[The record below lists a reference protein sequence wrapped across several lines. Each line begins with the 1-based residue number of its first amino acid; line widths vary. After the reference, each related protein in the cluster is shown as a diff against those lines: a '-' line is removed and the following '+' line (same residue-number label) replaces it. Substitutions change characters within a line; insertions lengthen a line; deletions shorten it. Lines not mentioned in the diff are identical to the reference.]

1 MRGAA
6 PVDEDQRT
14 RRASVMSLVRDLVAA
29 LGANDDPL
37 LGLFGAFAYD
47 LVFQIEDLVQ
57 KRARESDQRDI
68 VLYVPDRLLA
78 YDRATGRGVV
88 LSYDFAW
95 KGKSTEGLPRE
106 TAESVYA
113 KTPRQGFADHA
124 PGEYQ
129 ATVETARAA
138 FARGDLFEAVP
149 GQLFAEPCE
158 RSPAEVF
165 QRLCRINPS
174 PYGALMNLGDGEF
187 LVSAS
192 PEMFVRSDGRRV
204 ETCPISGTIA
214 RGVDAIGDAE
224 QIRQLLNSEKDEFEL
239 NMCTDVDRNDKAR
252 VCVPG
257 TIKVLARRQIETYSK
272 LFHTVD
278 HVEGM
283 LRPGFDSLDAFLTHA
298 WAVTVTGAPKL
309 WAMQFVEDHERSSRR
324 WYAGA
329 IGAVNFDGSINTGL
343 TIRTIRMKD
352 GLAEV
357 RVGATCLF
365 DSDPAAEDREC
376 QVKAAA
382 LFQAL
387 RGDPPKPL
395 SAFAPDATGSGKRV
409 LLIDHDDS
417 FVHMLAD
424 YFRQVGA
431 TVTVVRHVHALA
443 DAEAA
448 RATICWC
455 CRRGRAGRRISA
467 IAKTI
472 DAALDKKLP
481 IFGVCLGVQAIGE
494 YFGGQ
499 LGQLGQPAHGR
510 PSRVQVRGGRL
521 MQNLPNEIVIGRY
534 HSLYVERDSMPE
546 VLTVTASTEDGVAMA
561 IEHKTLAG
569 RRRAVSPGIA
579 DVARRRSRPAHR
591 GERVPAWR
599 TDQLMI
605 ANRDPKEIPMTFEH
619 DLKAAVRTIPDYPK
633 PGILFRDITTLLGDA
648 RAFRRAVD
656 ELVQPWAGNKIDKV
670 AGIEARGFILGG
682 AVAHQV
688 SAGFVPIRKK
698 GKLPH
703 TTVRIAYSLEYGLDE
718 MEMHADAIHPGER
731 VILVD
736 DLIATGGTAEG
747 AVKLMRQIG
756 ANVVAA
762 CFIIDLPDLGG
773 AAKLR
778 AMDVPVRTLM
788 AFDGH

>member
-1 MRGAA
+1 MNRTVFSLPEQSEYRTRGGLGVSRAVEHFSGHADRLDYLIDLLDRRPGVVLSSGTTVPGRYESFDLGFSDPPLKLETTSVNFKLEALNARGEVLIAFLADVLREPCVVISETTPTRLAGHIIRGEA
-6 PVDEDQRT
+6 PIDEDQRT

-29 LGANDDPL
+29 FSANDDGV

-57 KRARESDQRDI
+57 KRAREADQRDI

-95 KGKSTEGLPRE
+95 KGKTTTGLPRD
-106 TAESVYA
+106 TGESVYA

-174 PYGALMNLGDGEF
+174 PYGALMNLGEGEF

-278 HVEGM
+278 HVEGI

-309 WAMQFVEDHERSSRR
+309 WAMQFVEDNERSSRR

-329 IGAVNFDGSINTGL
+329 IGVVTFDGGINTGL

-431 TVTVVRHVHALA
+431 DVTVVRHVHAL
-443 DAEAA
+443 DMLK
-448 RATICWC
+448 RKRWDLLVLSPGP
-455 CRRGRAGRRISA
+455 GRPEDFGIK
-467 IAKTI
+467 KTI
-472 DAALDKKLP
+472 DAALENKLP
-481 IFGVCLGVQAIGE
+481 VFGVCLGVQAIGE
-494 YFGGQ
+494 YFGGE
-499 LGQLGQPAHGR
+499 LGQLSHPAHGR
-510 PSRVQVRGGRL
+510 PSRVLVRGRRL
-521 MQNLPNEIVIGRY
+521 MRNLPNEIVIGRY

-546 VLTVTASTEDGVAMA
+546 VLDVTASTEDGVAMA
-561 IEHKTLAG
+561 LEHKTLPVG
-569 RRRAVSPGIA
+569 GVQFHPESLM
-579 DVARRRSRPAHR
+579 SLS
-591 GERVPAWR
+591 GEVGLRIVENA
-599 TDQLMI
+599 
-605 ANRDPKEIPMTFEH
+605 
-619 DLKAAVRTIPDYPK
+619 
-633 PGILFRDITTLLGDA
+633 FRLDA
-648 RAFRRAVD
+648 RAD
-656 ELVQPWAGNKIDKV
+656 
-670 AGIEARGFILGG
+670 
-682 AVAHQV
+682 
-688 SAGFVPIRKK
+688 
-698 GKLPH
+698 
-703 TTVRIAYSLEYGLDE
+703 
-718 MEMHADAIHPGER
+718 
-731 VILVD
+731 
-736 DLIATGGTAEG
+736 
-747 AVKLMRQIG
+747 
-756 ANVVAA
+756 
-762 CFIIDLPDLGG
+762 
-773 AAKLR
+773 
-778 AMDVPVRTLM
+778 
-788 AFDGH
+788 

>member
-1 MRGAA
+1 MPG
-6 PVDEDQRT
+6 T
-14 RRASVMSLVRDLVAA
+14 ASRPA
-29 LGANDDPL
+29 
-37 LGLFGAFAYD
+37 
-47 LVFQIEDLVQ
+47 
-57 KRARESDQRDI
+57 
-68 VLYVPDRLLA
+68 
-78 YDRATGRGVV
+78 
-88 LSYDFAW
+88 
-95 KGKSTEGLPRE
+95 GLPRE

-113 KTPRQGFADHA
+113 KTPRQGFSDHA

-187 LVSAS
+187 LVAAS
-192 PEMFVRSDGRRV
+192 PEMFVRCDGRRV

-278 HVEGM
+278 HVEGI

-309 WAMQFVEDHERSSRR
+309 WAMQFVEDNERSSRR

-431 TVTVVRHVHALA
+431 TVTVVRHVHAQA
-443 DAEAA
+443 NAEHA
-448 RATICWC
+448 RTTICWC
-455 CRRGRAGRRISA
+455 CRRGRAGRRILRSP
-467 IAKTI
+467 KPSS
-472 DAALDKKLP
+472 AALDKKLP

-546 VLTVTASTEDGVAMA
+546 VLAVTASTEDGVAMA
-561 IEHKTLAG
+561 IEHKTLPVG
-569 RRRAVSPGIA
+569 GVQFHPESLMSLG
-579 DVARRRSRPAHR
+579 
-591 GERVPAWR
+591 GEVGLRIVE
-599 TDQLMI
+599 
-605 ANRDPKEIPMTFEH
+605 N
-619 DLKAAVRTIPDYPK
+619 
-633 PGILFRDITTLLGDA
+633 
-648 RAFRRAVD
+648 AFR
-656 ELVQPWAGNKIDKV
+656 
-670 AGIEARGFILGG
+670 LG
-682 AVAHQV
+682 
-688 SAGFVPIRKK
+688 
-698 GKLPH
+698 
-703 TTVRIAYSLEYGLDE
+703 
-718 MEMHADAIHPGER
+718 
-731 VILVD
+731 
-736 DLIATGGTAEG
+736 
-747 AVKLMRQIG
+747 
-756 ANVVAA
+756 
-762 CFIIDLPDLGG
+762 
-773 AAKLR
+773 
-778 AMDVPVRTLM
+778 VPVN
-788 AFDGH
+788 

>member
-1 MRGAA
+1 MNRTVFALPARSDYVTRSGLAITRAAEQFTGGANRLDDLISLLDRRHCVVISEKTQSHLAGHIIRGDA
-6 PVDEDQRT
+6 PIEEDQRT

-29 LGANDDPL
+29 FSANDDGL

-47 LVFQIEDLVQ
+47 LVFQIEDIVQ
-57 KRARESDQRDI
+57 KRPREKDQRDI

-78 YDRATGRGVV
+78 YDRATGRGVM
-88 LSYDFAW
+88 LTYDFAW

-106 TAESVYA
+106 TADSPYQ

-174 PYGALMNLGDGEF
+174 PYGALMNLGEGEF
-187 LVSAS
+187 LVAAS

-204 ETCPISGTIA
+204 ET
-214 RGVDAIGDAE
+214 
-224 QIRQLLNSEKDEFEL
+224 
-239 NMCTDVDRNDKAR
+239 
-252 VCVPG
+252 
-257 TIKVLARRQIETYSK
+257 YSK

-278 HVEGM
+278 HVEGI

-309 WAMQFVEDHERSSRR
+309 WAMQFVEDNERSSRR

-431 TVTVVRHVHALA
+431 SVTVVRYVHALNMLEQKRW
-443 DAEAA
+443 DLLVLSPGP
-448 RATICWC
+448 
-455 CRRGRAGRRISA
+455 GRPEDFGIK
-467 IAKTI
+467 KTI
-472 DAALDKKLP
+472 DAALENKLP
-481 IFGVCLGVQAIGE
+481 VFGVCLGVQAIGE
-494 YFGGQ
+494 YFGGE
-499 LGQLGQPAHGR
+499 LGQLTHPAHGR
-510 PSRVQVRGGRL
+510 PSRIQVRGGRL
-521 MQNLPNEIVIGRY
+521 MQNLLNEIVIGRY
-534 HSLYVERDSMPE
+534 HSLYVECDSMPD
-546 VLTVTASTEDGVAMA
+546 VLNVTARTEDGVALA
-561 IEHKTLAG
+561 IEHKTLPVG
-569 RRRAVSPGIA
+569 GVQFHPESLMSLG
-579 DVARRRSRPAHR
+579 
-591 GERVPAWR
+591 GEVGLRIVE
-599 TDQLMI
+599 
-605 ANRDPKEIPMTFEH
+605 N
-619 DLKAAVRTIPDYPK
+619 
-633 PGILFRDITTLLGDA
+633 
-648 RAFRRAVD
+648 AFR
-656 ELVQPWAGNKIDKV
+656 
-670 AGIEARGFILGG
+670 LGVG
-682 AVAHQV
+682 V
-688 SAGFVPIRKK
+688 
-698 GKLPH
+698 
-703 TTVRIAYSLEYGLDE
+703 
-718 MEMHADAIHPGER
+718 
-731 VILVD
+731 
-736 DLIATGGTAEG
+736 
-747 AVKLMRQIG
+747 
-756 ANVVAA
+756 N
-762 CFIIDLPDLGG
+762 
-773 AAKLR
+773 
-778 AMDVPVRTLM
+778 
-788 AFDGH
+788 

>member
-1 MRGAA
+1 MNRTVFALPAKSDYVTRAGLAITRVAEQFTGGANRLDDLINLLDRRRGVVLSSGTTVPGRYESFDLGFSDPPLKLETTGVDFRLEALNERGQVLIAFLGDVLREPCVVISEKTASRLAGHIIRGDA
-6 PVDEDQRT
+6 PVEEDQRT
-14 RRASVMSLVRDLVAA
+14 RRASVMSLVRDIVAA
-29 LGANDDPL
+29 FSANDDGL

-57 KRARESDQRDI
+57 KRPRENDQRDI

-88 LSYDFAW
+88 LTYDFAW
-95 KGKSTEGLPRE
+95 KGQSTAGLPHE
-106 TAESVYA
+106 TAESPYL

-149 GQLFAEPCE
+149 GQLFAEPCD

-165 QRLCRINPS
+165 QRLCIINPS
-174 PYGALMNLGDGEF
+174 PYGALMNLGEGEF

-214 RGVDAIGDAE
+214 RGSDAIGDAE

-283 LRPGFDSLDAFLTHA
+283 LRPGFDALDAFLTHA

-309 WAMQFVEDHERSSRR
+309 WAMQFVEDHERSPRR

-395 SAFAPDATGSGKRV
+395 STFAPDATGSGKNV

-431 TVTVVRHVHALA
+431 NVTVVRYVHAL
-443 DAEAA
+443 DMLKKKP
-448 RATICWC
+448 WDLLVLSPGP
-455 CRRGRAGRRISA
+455 GRPEDFGIK
-467 IAKTI
+467 KTI
-472 DAALDKKLP
+472 DAALEKKLP
-481 IFGVCLGVQAIGE
+481 VFGVCLGVQAIGE
-494 YFGGQ
+494 YFGGE
-499 LGQLGQPAHGR
+499 LGQLTHPAHGR

-521 MQNLPNEIVIGRY
+521 MRNLPNEIVIGRY
-534 HSLYVERDSMPE
+534 HSLFVERDSMPD
-546 VLTVTASTEDGVAMA
+546 VLDVTASTEDGVAMA
-561 IEHKTLAG
+561 LEHRTLPVG
-569 RRRAVSPGIA
+569 GVQFHPES
-579 DVARRRSRPAHR
+579 
-591 GERVPAWR
+591 
-599 TDQLMI
+599 LMSLG
-605 ANRDPKEIPMTFEH
+605 NEVG
-619 DLKAAVRTIPDYPK
+619 LKIVEN
-633 PGILFRDITTLLGDA
+633 
-648 RAFRRAVD
+648 AFRLDA
-656 ELVQPWAGNKIDKV
+656 PGN
-670 AGIEARGFILGG
+670 
-682 AVAHQV
+682 
-688 SAGFVPIRKK
+688 
-698 GKLPH
+698 
-703 TTVRIAYSLEYGLDE
+703 
-718 MEMHADAIHPGER
+718 
-731 VILVD
+731 
-736 DLIATGGTAEG
+736 
-747 AVKLMRQIG
+747 
-756 ANVVAA
+756 
-762 CFIIDLPDLGG
+762 
-773 AAKLR
+773 
-778 AMDVPVRTLM
+778 
-788 AFDGH
+788 

>member
-1 MRGAA
+1 MNRTVFSLPEHSEYRTSGGLAISRVVEQFTGNAKRLDDLIDLLDRRRGVVLSSGTTVPGRYESFDLGFSDPPLVLETTGTDFSLQSLNARGEVLIAFLGDVLREPCVVITEKKATRLAGHIIRGAA
-6 PVDEDQRT
+6 PVEEDQRT

-29 LGANDDPL
+29 LSANDDPL

-57 KRARESDQRDI
+57 KRPRESDQRDI
-68 VLYVPDRLLA
+68 VLYVPDRLLV

-88 LSYDFAW
+88 LSYDFTW
-95 KGKSTEGLPRE
+95 KGKSTQGLPRN

-174 PYGALMNLGDGEF
+174 PYGALMNLGEGEF
-187 LVSAS
+187 LVAAS

-214 RGVDAIGDAE
+214 RGADAIGDAE

-278 HVEGM
+278 HVEGI

-309 WAMQFVEDHERSSRR
+309 WAMQFVEDNERSSRR

-395 SAFAPDATGSGKRV
+395 SAFAPDATGSGKKV

-431 TVTVVRHVHALA
+431 SVTVVRHIHAQEMLKQRKW
-443 DAEAA
+443 DLLVLSPGP
-448 RATICWC
+448 
-455 CRRGRAGRRISA
+455 GRPEDFGIS
-467 IAKTI
+467 KTI
-472 DAALDKKLP
+472 GTALDKKLP

-534 HSLYVERDSMPE
+534 HSLFVERDSVPD
-546 VLTVTASTEDGVAMA
+546 VLQVTATTEDGVAMA
-561 IEHKTLAG
+561 IEHKTLPVG
-569 RRRAVSPGIA
+569 GVQFHPESLMSLG
-579 DVARRRSRPAHR
+579 
-591 GERVPAWR
+591 GEVGLRIVENAFRLNVPA
-599 TDQLMI
+599 
-605 ANRDPKEIPMTFEH
+605 N
-619 DLKAAVRTIPDYPK
+619 
-633 PGILFRDITTLLGDA
+633 
-648 RAFRRAVD
+648 
-656 ELVQPWAGNKIDKV
+656 
-670 AGIEARGFILGG
+670 
-682 AVAHQV
+682 
-688 SAGFVPIRKK
+688 
-698 GKLPH
+698 
-703 TTVRIAYSLEYGLDE
+703 
-718 MEMHADAIHPGER
+718 
-731 VILVD
+731 
-736 DLIATGGTAEG
+736 
-747 AVKLMRQIG
+747 
-756 ANVVAA
+756 
-762 CFIIDLPDLGG
+762 
-773 AAKLR
+773 
-778 AMDVPVRTLM
+778 
-788 AFDGH
+788 

>member
-1 MRGAA
+1 MNRTVFSLPPESAYATAAGLKVSRLAQAFTGGTALDDLIVTLDRRRGVVLSSGTTVPGRYESFDLGFADPPLALETTGEHFALTALNARGKVLIAFLSDTLRDDCVVISDKSKARLKGHIVRGEA
-6 PVDEDQRT
+6 PIDEEQRT
-14 RRASVMSLVRDLVAA
+14 RRASVMSLVRDMVAQ
-29 LGANDDPL
+29 LFSSEDPM

-47 LVFQIEDLVQ
+47 LVFQIEDLKQ
-57 KRARESDQRDI
+57 KRQREADQRDI
-68 VLYVPDRLLA
+68 VLFIPDRLLA
-78 YDRATGRGVV
+78 YDRATGRGMV

-95 KGKSTEGLPRE
+95 NGASTKDLPRD
-106 TAESVYA
+106 TGDSIYA
-113 KTPRQGFADHA
+113 KTQRQGFADHA
-124 PGEYQ
+124 PGDYQ
-129 ATVETARAA
+129 RTVETARAA

-149 GQLFAEPCE
+149 GQLFGEQCD

-165 QRLCRINPS
+165 QRLCVINPS

-187 LVSAS
+187 LVAAS

-298 WAVTVTGAPKL
+298 WAVTVTGAPKK
-309 WAMQFVEDHERSSRR
+309 WAMQFVEDNERSSRR

-329 IGAVNFDGSINTGL
+329 IGAVTFDGGINTGI

-357 RVGATCLF
+357 RVGATLLF
-365 DSDPAAEDREC
+365 DSDPVAEEKEC
-376 QVKAAA
+376 QTKAAA

-395 SAFAPDATGSGKRV
+395 SSFAPDASGSGKKV

-431 TVTVVRHVHALA
+431 EVSVVRYIHAQTMLASKTYDLVVLSPGPGRPEDFGIRQTIDTALA
-443 DAEAA
+443 
-448 RATICWC
+448 
-455 CRRGRAGRRISA
+455 
-467 IAKTI
+467 
-472 DAALDKKLP
+472 KKLP
-481 IFGVCLGVQAIGE
+481 VFGVCLGVQAIGE
-494 YFGGQ
+494 YFGGE
-499 LGQLGQPAHGR
+499 LGQLLQPAHGR
-510 PSRVQVRGGRL
+510 PSRIQVRGGRL

-534 HSLYVERDSMPE
+534 HSLFVEMPSMPD

-561 IEHKTLAG
+561 IEHKTLPIG
-569 RRRAVSPGIA
+569 GVQFHPESLMSLGG
-579 DVARRRSRPAHR
+579 DVGLRIV
-591 GERVPAWR
+591 E
-599 TDQLMI
+599 
-605 ANRDPKEIPMTFEH
+605 N
-619 DLKAAVRTIPDYPK
+619 
-633 PGILFRDITTLLGDA
+633 
-648 RAFRRAVD
+648 AFR
-656 ELVQPWAGNKIDKV
+656 LGQP
-670 AGIEARGFILGG
+670 
-682 AVAHQV
+682 
-688 SAGFVPIRKK
+688 
-698 GKLPH
+698 
-703 TTVRIAYSLEYGLDE
+703 
-718 MEMHADAIHPGER
+718 
-731 VILVD
+731 
-736 DLIATGGTAEG
+736 
-747 AVKLMRQIG
+747 
-756 ANVVAA
+756 AN
-762 CFIIDLPDLGG
+762 
-773 AAKLR
+773 
-778 AMDVPVRTLM
+778 
-788 AFDGH
+788 

>member
-1 MRGAA
+1 MNRTVFALPARSDYVTRGGLAITRVAEQFTGGANRLDDLINLLDRRRGVVLSSGTTVPGRYESFDLGFSDPPLKLETTGVNFKLEALNGRGQVLIAFLADVLREPCLVISEKTASRLAGHIIRGDA
-6 PVDEDQRT
+6 PVEEDQRT

-29 LGANDDPL
+29 FSANDDGL

-57 KRARESDQRDI
+57 KRARENDQRDI

-88 LSYDFAW
+88 LTYDFAW
-95 KGKSTEGLPRE
+95 KGQSTAGLPRE
-106 TAESVYA
+106 TAESPYL
-113 KTPRQGFADHA
+113 KTPRQGFADHE

-149 GQLFAEPCE
+149 GQLFAEPCD

-165 QRLCRINPS
+165 QRLCVINPS
-174 PYGALMNLGDGEF
+174 PYGALMNLGEGEF

-214 RGVDAIGDAE
+214 RGSDAIGDAE

-283 LRPGFDSLDAFLTHA
+283 LRPGFDALDAFLTHA

-309 WAMQFVEDHERSSRR
+309 WAMQFVEDHERSPRR

-395 SAFAPDATGSGKRV
+395 STFAPDATGSGKQV

-431 TVTVVRHVHALA
+431 DVTVVRHVHAL
-443 DAEAA
+443 DMLE
-448 RATICWC
+448 RKRWDLLVLSPGP
-455 CRRGRAGRRISA
+455 GRPEDFGIK
-467 IAKTI
+467 KTI
-472 DAALDKKLP
+472 DAALEKKLP
-481 IFGVCLGVQAIGE
+481 VFGVCLGVQAIGE
-494 YFGGQ
+494 YFGGE
-499 LGQLGQPAHGR
+499 LGQLTHPAHGR

-521 MQNLPNEIVIGRY
+521 MRNLPIEIVIGRY
-534 HSLYVERDSMPE
+534 HSLFVERDSMPD
-546 VLTVTASTEDGVAMA
+546 VLSVTASTEDGVAMA
-561 IEHKTLAG
+561 LEHKTLPIAG
-569 RRRAVSPGIA
+569 VQFHPESLM
-579 DVARRRSRPAHR
+579 SLS
-591 GERVPAWR
+591 GEVG
-599 TDQLMI
+599 
-605 ANRDPKEIPMTFEH
+605 
-619 DLKAAVRTIPDYPK
+619 LKIVENA
-633 PGILFRDITTLLGDA
+633 FRLDA
-648 RAFRRAVD
+648 RVD
-656 ELVQPWAGNKIDKV
+656 
-670 AGIEARGFILGG
+670 
-682 AVAHQV
+682 
-688 SAGFVPIRKK
+688 
-698 GKLPH
+698 
-703 TTVRIAYSLEYGLDE
+703 
-718 MEMHADAIHPGER
+718 
-731 VILVD
+731 
-736 DLIATGGTAEG
+736 
-747 AVKLMRQIG
+747 
-756 ANVVAA
+756 
-762 CFIIDLPDLGG
+762 
-773 AAKLR
+773 
-778 AMDVPVRTLM
+778 
-788 AFDGH
+788 

>member
-1 MRGAA
+1 MNRTVFALPARSDYATRAGLAITRVAEQFTGGANRLDDLVSLLDRRRGVVLSSGTTVPGRYESFDLGFSDPLLKFETTGVNFKLEALNERGQVLIAFLGDVLREPCVLITEKTAARLSGHIIRGDA
-6 PVDEDQRT
+6 PVEEDQRT
-14 RRASVMSLVRDLVAA
+14 RRASVMSLVREIVAA
-29 LGANDDPL
+29 FSANDDGL

-57 KRARESDQRDI
+57 KRPREQDQRDI

-106 TAESVYA
+106 TAESPYL

-124 PGEYQ
+124 LGEYQ

-149 GQLFAEPCE
+149 GQLFAEPCD

-165 QRLCRINPS
+165 QRLCVINPS

-214 RGVDAIGDAE
+214 RGTDAIGDAE

-283 LRPGFDSLDAFLTHA
+283 LRPGFDALDAFLTHA

-309 WAMQFVEDHERSSRR
+309 WAMQFVEDHERSPRR

-395 SAFAPDATGSGKRV
+395 STFAPDATGSGKQV

-431 TVTVVRHVHALA
+431 DVTVVRHVHAL
-443 DAEAA
+443 DMLK
-448 RATICWC
+448 RKRWDLLVLSPGP
-455 CRRGRAGRRISA
+455 GRPEDFGIK
-467 IAKTI
+467 KTI
-472 DAALDKKLP
+472 DAALEKKLP
-481 IFGVCLGVQAIGE
+481 VFGVCLGVQAIGE
-494 YFGGQ
+494 YFGGE
-499 LGQLGQPAHGR
+499 LGQLTHPAHGR

-521 MQNLPNEIVIGRY
+521 MRNLPNEIVIGRY
-534 HSLYVERDSMPE
+534 HSLFVERDSMPE
-546 VLTVTASTEDGVAMA
+546 VLDVTASTEDGVAMA
-561 IEHKTLAG
+561 LEHRTLPVAG
-569 RRRAVSPGIA
+569 VQFHPES
-579 DVARRRSRPAHR
+579 
-591 GERVPAWR
+591 
-599 TDQLMI
+599 LMSLG
-605 ANRDPKEIPMTFEH
+605 NEVG
-619 DLKAAVRTIPDYPK
+619 LKIVEN
-633 PGILFRDITTLLGDA
+633 
-648 RAFRRAVD
+648 AFRLD
-656 ELVQPWAGNKIDKV
+656 AGTN
-670 AGIEARGFILGG
+670 
-682 AVAHQV
+682 
-688 SAGFVPIRKK
+688 
-698 GKLPH
+698 
-703 TTVRIAYSLEYGLDE
+703 
-718 MEMHADAIHPGER
+718 
-731 VILVD
+731 
-736 DLIATGGTAEG
+736 
-747 AVKLMRQIG
+747 
-756 ANVVAA
+756 
-762 CFIIDLPDLGG
+762 
-773 AAKLR
+773 
-778 AMDVPVRTLM
+778 
-788 AFDGH
+788 

>member
-1 MRGAA
+1 MNRTVFSLPDHSEYRTRGGLAVTRIVEQFSGGANRLDELIELLDRRRGVVLSSGTTVPGRYESFDLGFADPPLQLQTTGMNFSLTALNARGEVLIAFLRDTLRDPCVVITETSANHLAGHILRGEA

-14 RRASVMSLVRDLVAA
+14 RRASAISLVRDIVAA
-29 LGANDDPL
+29 FGAQDDPL

-47 LVFQIEDLVQ
+47 LVFQIEDLVE
-57 KRARESDQRDI
+57 KRPRESDQRDI
-68 VLYVPDRLLA
+68 VLFVPDRLLA

-88 LSYDFAW
+88 LAYDFAW
-95 KGKSTEGLPRE
+95 NGQSSDGLPRE

-113 KTPRQGFADHA
+113 KIPRQAFSDHA

-149 GQLFAEPCE
+149 GQLFGEPCE

-192 PEMFVRSDGRRV
+192 PEMFVRSDGKRI

-224 QIRQLLNSEKDEFEL
+224 QIRQLLNSQKDEFEL

-309 WAMQFVEDHERSSRR
+309 WAMQFIEDHERSPRR

-329 IGAVNFDGSINTGL
+329 IGVVNFDGGINTGL

-387 RGDPPKPL
+387 RGDAPKPL
-395 SAFAPDATGSGKRV
+395 SALAPDATGSGKRV

-431 TVTVVRHVHALA
+431 SVTVVRYVHA
-443 DAEAA
+443 A
-448 RATICWC
+448 RILDRANYDLLVLSPGPGRPEDFDIASTIE
-455 CRRGRAGRRISA
+455 
-467 IAKTI
+467 K
-472 DAALDKKLP
+472 ALERKLP
-481 IFGVCLGVQAIGE
+481 IFGVCLGMQAMGE
-494 YFGGQ
+494 YFGGR
-499 LGQLGQPAHGR
+499 LGQLQQPAHGR
-510 PSRVQVRGGRL
+510 PSRVRVAGGRL
-521 MQNLPNEIVIGRY
+521 MRNLPNEIVIGRY
-534 HSLYVERDSMPE
+534 HSLYVERDGMPE
-546 VLTVTASTEDGVAMA
+546 VLEVTASTEDGIAMA
-561 IEHKTLAG
+561 IEHKTLPVG
-569 RRRAVSPGIA
+569 GVQFHPESLMSLGG
-579 DVARRRSRPAHR
+579 DVGLRIV
-591 GERVPAWR
+591 E
-599 TDQLMI
+599 
-605 ANRDPKEIPMTFEH
+605 N
-619 DLKAAVRTIPDYPK
+619 
-633 PGILFRDITTLLGDA
+633 
-648 RAFRRAVD
+648 AFR
-656 ELVQPWAGNKIDKV
+656 
-670 AGIEARGFILGG
+670 LG
-682 AVAHQV
+682 V
-688 SAGFVPIRKK
+688 
-698 GKLPH
+698 
-703 TTVRIAYSLEYGLDE
+703 
-718 MEMHADAIHPGER
+718 
-731 VILVD
+731 
-736 DLIATGGTAEG
+736 GT
-747 AVKLMRQIG
+747 
-756 ANVVAA
+756 N
-762 CFIIDLPDLGG
+762 
-773 AAKLR
+773 
-778 AMDVPVRTLM
+778 
-788 AFDGH
+788 

>member
-1 MRGAA
+1 MNRTVFALPPRSDYLTRAGLAITRVAEQFTGGASRLDDLINLLDRRRGVVLSSGTTVPGRYESFDLGFSDPPLKLETTGVNFKLEALNARGEVLIAFFGDVLREPCVVISEKTPLRLAGHIVRGDA
-6 PVDEDQRT
+6 PVEEDQRT
-14 RRASVMSLVRDLVAA
+14 RRASVMSLVRDIVAA
-29 LGANDDPL
+29 FSANDDGL

-57 KRARESDQRDI
+57 KRPREADQRDI

-88 LSYDFAW
+88 LAYDFAW
-95 KGKSTEGLPRE
+95 NGKSTAGLPRE
-106 TAESVYA
+106 TAESPYL

-149 GQLFAEPCE
+149 GQLFAEPCD

-165 QRLCRINPS
+165 QRLCVINPS
-174 PYGALMNLGDGEF
+174 PYGALMNLGEGEF

-214 RGVDAIGDAE
+214 RGTDAIGDAE

-283 LRPGFDSLDAFLTHA
+283 LRPGFDALDAFLTHA

-309 WAMQFVEDHERSSRR
+309 WARQFVEDHERSPRR

-395 SAFAPDATGSGKRV
+395 STFAPDATGSGKRV

-431 TVTVVRHVHALA
+431 EVTVVRYVHAL
-443 DAEAA
+443 DMLK
-448 RATICWC
+448 RKTWDLLVLSPGP
-455 CRRGRAGRRISA
+455 GRPEDFGI
-467 IAKTI
+467 KTTI
-472 DAALDKKLP
+472 DAALEKKLP
-481 IFGVCLGVQAIGE
+481 VFGVCLGVQAIGE
-494 YFGGQ
+494 YFGGE
-499 LGQLGQPAHGR
+499 LGQLTHPAHGR

-521 MQNLPNEIVIGRY
+521 MRNLPNEIVIGRY
-534 HSLYVERDSMPE
+534 HSLFVERDSMPE
-546 VLTVTASTEDGVAMA
+546 VLSVTASTEDGVAMA
-561 IEHKTLAG
+561 LEHKTLPVAG
-569 RRRAVSPGIA
+569 VQFHPES
-579 DVARRRSRPAHR
+579 
-591 GERVPAWR
+591 
-599 TDQLMI
+599 LMS
-605 ANRDPKEIPMTFEH
+605 
-619 DLKAAVRTIPDYPK
+619 
-633 PGILFRDITTLLGDA
+633 LGNEVGL
-648 RAFRRAVD
+648 RIVENAFR
-656 ELVQPWAGNKIDKV
+656 
-670 AGIEARGFILGG
+670 
-682 AVAHQV
+682 
-688 SAGFVPIRKK
+688 
-698 GKLPH
+698 
-703 TTVRIAYSLEYGLDE
+703 LD
-718 MEMHADAIHPGER
+718 A
-731 VILVD
+731 
-736 DLIATGGTAEG
+736 
-747 AVKLMRQIG
+747 G
-756 ANVVAA
+756 AN
-762 CFIIDLPDLGG
+762 
-773 AAKLR
+773 
-778 AMDVPVRTLM
+778 
-788 AFDGH
+788 

>member
-1 MRGAA
+1 MNRTVFSLPAHEDYRTAAGLAVSRTVEEFTGGTRLDDLIEHLDRRRGVVLSSGTTVPGRYESFDLGFADPPLRLETTGTDFFIDALNGRGEVLIAFLAETLREPCVVVTEKTATRLKGYIVRGDA

-14 RRASVMSLVRDLVAA
+14 RRASVMSLVRDLVAVLSSQA
-29 LGANDDPL
+29 DPL

-47 LVFQIEDLVQ
+47 LVFQIEDLKQ

-68 VLYVPDRLLA
+68 VLYIPDRLLA

-95 KGKSTEGLPRE
+95 NGRSTKDLPRD
-106 TAESVYA
+106 TPESVYA
-113 KTPRQGFADHA
+113 RTPRQGFSDHVA
-124 PGEYQ
+124 GEYQ
-129 ATVETARAA
+129 GVVEKARAA

-187 LVSAS
+187 LVAAS

-278 HVEGM
+278 HVEGI

-309 WAMQFVEDHERSSRR
+309 WAMQFVEDNERSSRR

-329 IGAVNFDGSINTGL
+329 IGVVTFDGGINTGI

-357 RVGATCLF
+357 RVGATLLF
-365 DSDPAAEDREC
+365 DSDPVAEEKEC
-376 QVKAAA
+376 QTKAAA

-395 SAFAPDATGSGKRV
+395 SAFAPDASGSGKRV

-431 TVTVVRHVHALA
+431 SVSVVRYVHAQQMLRQHNY
-443 DAEAA
+443 DLLVLSPGP
-448 RATICWC
+448 
-455 CRRGRAGRRISA
+455 GRPEDFGIAG
-467 IAKTI
+467 TI
-472 DAALDKKLP
+472 DTALEKKLP

-499 LGQLGQPAHGR
+499 LGQLAQPAHGR

-534 HSLYVERDSMPE
+534 HSLYVERDSMPD
-546 VLTVTASTEDGVAMA
+546 VLDVTASTEDGVAMA
-561 IEHKTLAG
+561 IEHRTLPVGGVQFHPESLMSLGGEVGLRIVENAFRLG
-569 RRRAVSPGIA
+569 
-579 DVARRRSRPAHR
+579 RPAAR
-591 GERVPAWR
+591 
-599 TDQLMI
+599 
-605 ANRDPKEIPMTFEH
+605 
-619 DLKAAVRTIPDYPK
+619 
-633 PGILFRDITTLLGDA
+633 PG
-648 RAFRRAVD
+648 
-656 ELVQPWAGNKIDKV
+656 
-670 AGIEARGFILGG
+670 
-682 AVAHQV
+682 
-688 SAGFVPIRKK
+688 
-698 GKLPH
+698 
-703 TTVRIAYSLEYGLDE
+703 TV
-718 MEMHADAIHPGER
+718 
-731 VILVD
+731 
-736 DLIATGGTAEG
+736 
-747 AVKLMRQIG
+747 
-756 ANVVAA
+756 
-762 CFIIDLPDLGG
+762 
-773 AAKLR
+773 
-778 AMDVPVRTLM
+778 
-788 AFDGH
+788 

>member
-1 MRGAA
+1 MNRTVFSLPEQSDYRSHGGLAIARAVEHFTGHAERLDDLIEQLDRRPGVVLSSGTTVPGRYESFDLGFSDPPLRLETTGANFSLQALNARGEVLIAFLGDTLSEPCVVIDEKSTARLAGHILRGEA

-14 RRASVMSLVRDLVAA
+14 RRTSVMSLVRDLVRV
-29 LGANDDPL
+29 LGAPDDGM

-47 LVFQIEDLVQ
+47 LVFQIEDLKQ
-57 KRARESDQRDI
+57 KRPRERDQRDI
-68 VLYVPDRLLA
+68 VLYLPDRLLA
-78 YDRATGRGVV
+78 YDRATARGAL
-88 LSYDFAW
+88 LSYDFEW
-95 KGKSTEGLPRE
+95 KGKSTRDLLRDTP
-106 TAESVYA
+106 ESSYA
-113 KTPRQGFADHA
+113 KTPRHAYADHA

-395 SAFAPDATGSGKRV
+395 STFAPDATGSGKQV

-431 TVTVVRHVHALA
+431 DVTVVRHVHALEMLKKNW
-443 DAEAA
+443 DLLVLSPGP
-448 RATICWC
+448 
-455 CRRGRAGRRISA
+455 GRPEDFGIS
-467 IAKTI
+467 KTI
-472 DAALDKKLP
+472 DAALGKNLP
-481 IFGVCLGVQAIGE
+481 VFGVCLGVQAIGE
-494 YFGGQ
+494 YFGGR
-499 LGQLGQPAHGR
+499 LGQLGKPAHGR
-510 PSRVQVRGGRL
+510 PSPVQIRGGRL
-521 MQNLPNEIVIGRY
+521 MQNLPDEIVIGRY
-534 HSLYVERDSMPE
+534 HSLYVERDSMPD
-546 VLTVTASTEDGVAMA
+546 VLAVTASTEDGVAMA
-561 IEHKTLAG
+561 IEHKTLPVG
-569 RRRAVSPGIA
+569 GVQFHPESLMSLG
-579 DVARRRSRPAHR
+579 
-591 GERVPAWR
+591 GEVGLRIVE
-599 TDQLMI
+599 
-605 ANRDPKEIPMTFEH
+605 N
-619 DLKAAVRTIPDYPK
+619 
-633 PGILFRDITTLLGDA
+633 
-648 RAFRRAVD
+648 AFR
-656 ELVQPWAGNKIDKV
+656 
-670 AGIEARGFILGG
+670 LG
-682 AVAHQV
+682 A
-688 SAGFVPIRKK
+688 
-698 GKLPH
+698 
-703 TTVRIAYSLEYGLDE
+703 
-718 MEMHADAIHPGER
+718 
-731 VILVD
+731 
-736 DLIATGGTAEG
+736 
-747 AVKLMRQIG
+747 
-756 ANVVAA
+756 
-762 CFIIDLPDLGG
+762 
-773 AAKLR
+773 
-778 AMDVPVRTLM
+778 PVN
-788 AFDGH
+788 

>member
-1 MRGAA
+1 MNRTVFSLPAHESYRTAAGLEVLRSVEKFTGGASLDDLIELLDRRRGVVLSSGTTVPGRYESFDLGFADPPLLLETTGPDFSLQALNARGEVLIGFLGERLREPCVVITENSPTRLKGHILRGDA

-14 RRASVMSLVRDLVAA
+14 RRASIMSLVRDLVAV
-29 LGANDDPL
+29 LGSPADPL

-47 LVFQIEDLVQ
+47 LVFQIEDLKQ

-78 YDRATGRGVV
+78 YDRATGRGVI
-88 LSYDFAW
+88 LSYEFAW
-95 KGKSTEGLPRE
+95 NGRSTSGLPRQ
-106 TAESVYA
+106 TPESSYA
-113 KTPRQGFADHA
+113 KTPRQGFSDHA
-124 PGEYQ
+124 AGEYQ
-129 ATVETARAA
+129 GVVEKARAA

-174 PYGALMNLGDGEF
+174 PYGALINLGDGEF

-283 LRPGFDSLDAFLTHA
+283 LRPGFDALDAFLTHA

-329 IGAVNFDGSINTGL
+329 IGVVTFDGGINTGI

-357 RVGATCLF
+357 RVGATLLF
-365 DSDPAAEDREC
+365 DSDPVAEEKEC
-376 QVKAAA
+376 QTKAAA

-387 RGDPPKPL
+387 RGDPPKRL
-395 SAFAPDATGSGKRV
+395 SAFAPDASGSGKRV

-431 TVTVVRHVHALA
+431 TVSVVRYVHAEQMLSRQSY
-443 DAEAA
+443 DLLVLSPGP
-448 RATICWC
+448 
-455 CRRGRAGRRISA
+455 GRPEDFG

-472 DAALDKKLP
+472 DAALGKKLP

-499 LGQLGQPAHGR
+499 LGQLAQPAHGR
-510 PSRVQVRGGRL
+510 PSRVQVRGGTL
-521 MQNLPNEIVIGRY
+521 MQNLPDEIVIGRY
-534 HSLYVERDSMPE
+534 HSLYVEKDSMPE
-546 VLTVTASTEDGVAMA
+546 VLHVTATTEDGVAMA
-561 IEHKTLAG
+561 IEHRTLPVG
-569 RRRAVSPGIA
+569 GVQFHPESLMSLGG
-579 DVARRRSRPAHR
+579 DVGLRIV
-591 GERVPAWR
+591 E
-599 TDQLMI
+599 
-605 ANRDPKEIPMTFEH
+605 N
-619 DLKAAVRTIPDYPK
+619 
-633 PGILFRDITTLLGDA
+633 
-648 RAFRRAVD
+648 AFR
-656 ELVQPWAGNKIDKV
+656 LGQPV
-670 AGIEARGFILGG
+670 
-682 AVAHQV
+682 H
-688 SAGFVPIRKK
+688 
-698 GKLPH
+698 
-703 TTVRIAYSLEYGLDE
+703 
-718 MEMHADAIHPGER
+718 
-731 VILVD
+731 
-736 DLIATGGTAEG
+736 
-747 AVKLMRQIG
+747 
-756 ANVVAA
+756 
-762 CFIIDLPDLGG
+762 
-773 AAKLR
+773 
-778 AMDVPVRTLM
+778 
-788 AFDGH
+788 

>member
-1 MRGAA
+1 MNRTVFSLPDKSEYRTRGGLLVTRSVEHFSGGASRLDDLVKLLDSRRGVVLSSGTTVPGRYESFDLGFADPPLQLQTTGLNFSLSALNARGEVLIAFLSEALRDPCVVVAERSANGLRGHIVRGEA

-14 RRASVMSLVRDLVAA
+14 RRATVMSLVRELVACF
-29 LGANDDPL
+29 GSNEDSL
-37 LGLFGAFAYD
+37 LGLFGAFGYD

-68 VLYVPDRLLA
+68 VLFVPDRLLA
-78 YDRATGRGVV
+78 YDRATARGVV

-95 KGKSTEGLPRE
+95 NGKSSEGLSRE
-106 TAESVYA
+106 TSASPYA
-113 KTPRQGFADHA
+113 RIPRQAFADHA

-149 GQLFAEPCE
+149 GQLFGEPCE

-192 PEMFVRSDGRRV
+192 PEMFVRSDGRRI

-224 QIRQLLNSEKDEFEL
+224 QIRQLLNSQKDEFEL

-252 VCVPG
+252 ICVPG

-309 WAMQFVEDHERSSRR
+309 WAMQFVEDHERTPRR

-329 IGAVNFDGSINTGL
+329 IGVVNFDGSINTGL

-352 GLAEV
+352 GIAEV

-395 SAFAPDATGSGKRV
+395 SDFAPDATGSGKRV

-431 TVTVVRHVHALA
+431 SVTVVRYVHAQQMLA
-443 DAEAA
+443 NASYDLLVLSPGPGRPEDFDLA
-448 RATICWC
+448 ATID
-455 CRRGRAGRRISA
+455 
-467 IAKTI
+467 T
-472 DAALDKKLP
+472 ALKKKLP

-499 LGQLGQPAHGR
+499 LGQLQQPAHGR
-510 PSRVQVRGGRL
+510 PSRVQVRGGKL

-534 HSLYVERDSMPE
+534 HSLYVERDSMPD
-546 VLTVTASTEDGVAMA
+546 VLQVTASTEDGVAMA
-561 IEHKTLAG
+561 IEHKTLPVAG
-569 RRRAVSPGIA
+569 VQFHPESLMSLG
-579 DVARRRSRPAHR
+579 
-591 GERVPAWR
+591 GEVGLRIVE
-599 TDQLMI
+599 
-605 ANRDPKEIPMTFEH
+605 N
-619 DLKAAVRTIPDYPK
+619 
-633 PGILFRDITTLLGDA
+633 
-648 RAFRRAVD
+648 AFRLGPRA
-656 ELVQPWAGNKIDKV
+656 N
-670 AGIEARGFILGG
+670 
-682 AVAHQV
+682 
-688 SAGFVPIRKK
+688 
-698 GKLPH
+698 
-703 TTVRIAYSLEYGLDE
+703 
-718 MEMHADAIHPGER
+718 
-731 VILVD
+731 
-736 DLIATGGTAEG
+736 
-747 AVKLMRQIG
+747 
-756 ANVVAA
+756 
-762 CFIIDLPDLGG
+762 
-773 AAKLR
+773 
-778 AMDVPVRTLM
+778 
-788 AFDGH
+788 

>member
-1 MRGAA
+1 MNRTVFSLPAHAAYRTHAGLAVERVAESFTGGAALDDLIELLDRRRGVVLSSGTTVPGRYESFDLGFADPPLMLVTSGAQFSLEALNARGEVLIGFLADSLREPCVVIDHSTPTTLKGHILRGAA

-14 RRASVMSLVRDLVAA
+14 RRASAMSLVRDLVAA
-29 LGANDDPL
+29 LGSPADPM

-57 KRARESDQRDI
+57 KRPRAADQRDI
-68 VLYVPDRLLA
+68 VLYLPDRLLA
-78 YDRATGRGVV
+78 YDRATGRGV
-88 LSYDFAW
+88 LISYEFGW
-95 KGKSTEGLPRE
+95 NGKSTTDLPRQ
-106 TAESVYA
+106 TPDSPYVN
-113 KTPRQGFADHA
+113 TPRQGFADHA
-124 PGEYQ
+124 PGEYL
-129 ATVETARAA
+129 AVVEKARAA

-149 GQLFAEPCE
+149 GQLFAEPCD

-174 PYGALMNLGDGEF
+174 PYGALMNLGEGEF
-187 LVSAS
+187 LVAAS

-283 LRPGFDSLDAFLTHA
+283 LRPGFDALDAFLTHA

-309 WAMQFVEDHERSSRR
+309 WAMQFVEDNERSPRR

-387 RGDPPKPL
+387 RGDPVKPL
-395 SAFAPDATGSGKRV
+395 SALAPDASGSGKTV

-431 TVTVVRHVHALA
+431 TVSVVRHVHALQMLR
-443 DAEAA
+443 DNSYDLLVLSPGP
-448 RATICWC
+448 
-455 CRRGRAGRRISA
+455 GRPDDFGIKR
-467 IAKTI
+467 TI
-472 DAALDKKLP
+472 DAALAKKLP

-499 LGQLGQPAHGR
+499 LGQLAQPAHGR
-510 PSRVQVRGGRL
+510 PSRIQVRGGRL
-521 MQNLPNEIVIGRY
+521 MSGLPNEIVIGRY
-534 HSLYVERDSMPE
+534 HSLHVEGGTMPAA
-546 VLTVTASTEDGVAMA
+546 LQVTASTEDGVAMA
-561 IEHKTLAG
+561 IEHKTLPVG
-569 RRRAVSPGIA
+569 GVQFHPESLMSLG
-579 DVARRRSRPAHR
+579 
-591 GERVPAWR
+591 GEVGLRIVE
-599 TDQLMI
+599 
-605 ANRDPKEIPMTFEH
+605 N
-619 DLKAAVRTIPDYPK
+619 
-633 PGILFRDITTLLGDA
+633 
-648 RAFRRAVD
+648 AFR
-656 ELVQPWAGNKIDKV
+656 
-670 AGIEARGFILGG
+670 LG
-682 AVAHQV
+682 
-688 SAGFVPIRKK
+688 R
-698 GKLPH
+698 
-703 TTVRIAYSLEYGLDE
+703 TV
-718 MEMHADAIHPGER
+718 
-731 VILVD
+731 
-736 DLIATGGTAEG
+736 
-747 AVKLMRQIG
+747 
-756 ANVVAA
+756 
-762 CFIIDLPDLGG
+762 
-773 AAKLR
+773 
-778 AMDVPVRTLM
+778 
-788 AFDGH
+788 

>member
-1 MRGAA
+1 MNRTVFALPARSDYVTRAGLAITRAAEQFSGGANRLDDLVSLLDRRRGVVLSSGTTVPGRYESFDLGFSDPPLKLETVGFNFRLEALNERGQVLIAFLADVLREPCVMISEKTASLLSGHIIRGDA

-14 RRASVMSLVRDLVAA
+14 RRASVMSLVRDLIAA
-29 LGANDDPL
+29 FSANDDGL

-88 LSYDFAW
+88 LSYDFTW

-106 TAESVYA
+106 TAESPYL

-124 PGEYQ
+124 PCEYQ

-149 GQLFAEPCE
+149 GQLFAEPCD

-165 QRLCRINPS
+165 QRLCVINPS

-214 RGVDAIGDAE
+214 RGLDAIGDAE

-283 LRPGFDSLDAFLTHA
+283 LRPGFDALDAFLTHA

-309 WAMQFVEDHERSSRR
+309 WAMQFVEDHERSPRR

-431 TVTVVRHVHALA
+431 SVTVVRHVHAL
-443 DAEAA
+443 DMLEQK
-448 RATICWC
+448 TWDLLVLSPGP
-455 CRRGRAGRRISA
+455 GRPEDFA
-467 IAKTI
+467 IKKTI
-472 DAALDKKLP
+472 DAALENKLP
-481 IFGVCLGVQAIGE
+481 VFGVCLGVQAIGE
-494 YFGGQ
+494 YFGGE
-499 LGQLGQPAHGR
+499 LGQLTHPAHGR

-521 MQNLPNEIVIGRY
+521 MRNLPNEIVIGRY
-534 HSLYVERDSMPE
+534 HSLFVERDSMPE
-546 VLTVTASTEDGVAMA
+546 VLDVTASTEDGVAMA
-561 IEHKTLAG
+561 LEHKTLPVAG
-569 RRRAVSPGIA
+569 VQFHPESLM
-579 DVARRRSRPAHR
+579 SLS
-591 GERVPAWR
+591 GEVGLRIVENA
-599 TDQLMI
+599 
-605 ANRDPKEIPMTFEH
+605 
-619 DLKAAVRTIPDYPK
+619 
-633 PGILFRDITTLLGDA
+633 FRLDA
-648 RAFRRAVD
+648 RVD
-656 ELVQPWAGNKIDKV
+656 
-670 AGIEARGFILGG
+670 
-682 AVAHQV
+682 
-688 SAGFVPIRKK
+688 
-698 GKLPH
+698 
-703 TTVRIAYSLEYGLDE
+703 
-718 MEMHADAIHPGER
+718 
-731 VILVD
+731 
-736 DLIATGGTAEG
+736 
-747 AVKLMRQIG
+747 
-756 ANVVAA
+756 
-762 CFIIDLPDLGG
+762 
-773 AAKLR
+773 
-778 AMDVPVRTLM
+778 
-788 AFDGH
+788 

>member
-1 MRGAA
+1 
-6 PVDEDQRT
+6 
-14 RRASVMSLVRDLVAA
+14 
-29 LGANDDPL
+29 
-37 LGLFGAFAYD
+37 
-47 LVFQIEDLVQ
+47 VFQIEDIVQ
-57 KRARESDQRDI
+57 KRAREKDQRDI
-68 VLYVPDRLLA
+68 VLYVPDQLLA
-78 YDRATGRGVV
+78 YDRATSRGAVI
-88 LSYDFAW
+88 SYDFSW
-95 KGKSTEGLPRE
+95 KGKSTAGRSHE
-106 TAESVYA
+106 TGASLYA

-129 ATVETARAA
+129 ATVELARAA

-149 GQLFAEPCE
+149 GQLFGEPCE

-214 RGVDAIGDAE
+214 RGTDAIGDAE

-283 LRPGFDSLDAFLTHA
+283 LRPGFDALDAFLTHA

-309 WAMQFVEDHERSSRR
+309 WAMQFVEDHERSPRR

-329 IGAVNFDGSINTGL
+329 IGCVNFDGSINTGL

-376 QVKAAA
+376 HVKAAA

-395 SAFAPDATGSGKRV
+395 SSTAPDATGSGKRV
-409 LLIDHDDS
+409 LLLDHDDS

-431 TVTVVRHVHALA
+431 SVTVVRYVHAL
-443 DAEAA
+443 DMLK
-448 RATICWC
+448 RKTWDLLVLSPGP
-455 CRRGRAGRRISA
+455 GRPEDFGISG
-467 IAKTI
+467 TI
-472 DAALDKKLP
+472 DAALEKKLP

-499 LGQLGQPAHGR
+499 LGQLAQPAHGR

-521 MQNLPNEIVIGRY
+521 MKSLPNEIVIGRY
-534 HSLYVERDSMPE
+534 HSLYVERGTMPE
-546 VLTVTASTEDGVAMA
+546 VLDVTAATEDGVAMA
-561 IEHKTLAG
+561 IEHKTLPVG
-569 RRRAVSPGIA
+569 GVQFHPESLMSLSG
-579 DVARRRSRPAHR
+579 DVGLRIV
-591 GERVPAWR
+591 E
-599 TDQLMI
+599 
-605 ANRDPKEIPMTFEH
+605 N
-619 DLKAAVRTIPDYPK
+619 
-633 PGILFRDITTLLGDA
+633 
-648 RAFRRAVD
+648 AFR
-656 ELVQPWAGNKIDKV
+656 
-670 AGIEARGFILGG
+670 LG
-682 AVAHQV
+682 V
-688 SAGFVPIRKK
+688 SI
-698 GKLPH
+698 
-703 TTVRIAYSLEYGLDE
+703 
-718 MEMHADAIHPGER
+718 
-731 VILVD
+731 
-736 DLIATGGTAEG
+736 
-747 AVKLMRQIG
+747 
-756 ANVVAA
+756 N
-762 CFIIDLPDLGG
+762 
-773 AAKLR
+773 
-778 AMDVPVRTLM
+778 
-788 AFDGH
+788 

>member
-1 MRGAA
+1 MNRTAFSLPARSEYRTRGGLAVTRSVEQFSGGAKRLDDLIDLLDRRPGVVLSSGTTVPGRYESFDLGFADPPLRLETRGSDFALEALNARGEVLIAFLGDTLRDPCVVITEKHPNRLAGHILRGAA

-29 LGANDDPL
+29 FGANDDPL

-57 KRARESDQRDI
+57 KRAREPDQRDI

-95 KGKSTEGLPRE
+95 NGQSSEGLPRD

-113 KTPRQGFADHA
+113 RTPRQGYSDHG

-174 PYGALMNLGDGEF
+174 PYGALMNLGEGEF

-395 SAFAPDATGSGKRV
+395 SAFAPDATGSGKQV

-431 TVTVVRHVHALA
+431 SVTVVRHIHAL
-443 DAEAA
+443 DMLKQNN
-448 RATICWC
+448 WDLLVLSPGP
-455 CRRGRAGRRISA
+455 GRPEDFA

-472 DAALDKKLP
+472 DAALEKKLP

-510 PSRVQVRGGRL
+510 PSQVKVQGGRL
-521 MQNLPNEIVIGRY
+521 MQNLPDEIVIGRY

-546 VLTVTASTEDGVAMA
+546 VLSVTASTEDGVAMA
-561 IEHKTLAG
+561 IEHKTLPVG
-569 RRRAVSPGIA
+569 GVQFHPESLMSLG
-579 DVARRRSRPAHR
+579 
-591 GERVPAWR
+591 GEVGLRIVE
-599 TDQLMI
+599 
-605 ANRDPKEIPMTFEH
+605 N
-619 DLKAAVRTIPDYPK
+619 
-633 PGILFRDITTLLGDA
+633 
-648 RAFRRAVD
+648 AFR
-656 ELVQPWAGNKIDKV
+656 
-670 AGIEARGFILGG
+670 LGVG
-682 AVAHQV
+682 
-688 SAGFVPIRKK
+688 
-698 GKLPH
+698 
-703 TTVRIAYSLEYGLDE
+703 
-718 MEMHADAIHPGER
+718 
-731 VILVD
+731 
-736 DLIATGGTAEG
+736 
-747 AVKLMRQIG
+747 
-756 ANVVAA
+756 
-762 CFIIDLPDLGG
+762 
-773 AAKLR
+773 
-778 AMDVPVRTLM
+778 
-788 AFDGH
+788 

>member
-1 MRGAA
+1 MNRTVFSLPELSEYRTNGGLAVSRAVEHFSDSRLLDRLVKWLDHRRGVVLSSGTTVPGRYESFDFGFSDPPLRLETTGSQFSIEALNARGEVLIAFLGDVLREPCLVMDEKTAGRLAGRILRGDA

-29 LGANDDPL
+29 FGSSADPL

-47 LVFQIEDLVQ
+47 LVFQIEDLKQ
-57 KRARESDQRDI
+57 KHAREADQRDI
-68 VLYVPDRLLA
+68 VLYVPDSLLA
-78 YDRATGRGVV
+78 YDRATSRGVI
-88 LSYDFAW
+88 LNYDFSW
-95 KGKSTEGLPRE
+95 NGKSTNGLPRDNPESRYTE
-106 TAESVYA
+106 TGQ
-113 KTPRQGFADHA
+113 RGFADHA

-149 GQLFAEPCE
+149 GQLFAEPCA

-165 QRLCRINPS
+165 ERLCHINPS
-174 PYGALMNLGDGEF
+174 PYGGLVNLGEGEF

-214 RGVDAIGDAE
+214 RGTDAIGDAA
-224 QIRQLLNSEKDEFEL
+224 QIRELLNSEKDEFEL

-252 VCVPG
+252 ICMPG

-283 LRPGFDSLDAFLTHA
+283 LRPEFDSLDAFLTHA

-309 WAMQFVEDHERSSRR
+309 WAMQFVEDNERSPRR

-329 IGAVNFDGSINTGL
+329 FGFVGFDGSINTGL

-395 SAFAPDATGSGKRV
+395 SAIAPDASGSGKRV

-431 TVTVVRHVHALA
+431 TVTVVRHVHARQMLKA
-443 DAEAA
+443 QSYDLLVLSPGP
-448 RATICWC
+448 
-455 CRRGRAGRRISA
+455 GRPDDFGIS
-467 IAKTI
+467 KTI
-472 DAALDKKLP
+472 GAALEKKLP
-481 IFGVCLGVQAIGE
+481 IFGVCLGLQAIGE

-499 LGQLGQPAHGR
+499 LRQLGQPAHGR
-510 PSRVQVRGGRL
+510 PSRIQVRGGRL

-534 HSLYVERDSMPE
+534 HSLYVERASMPD
-546 VLTVTASTEDGVAMA
+546 VLDVTASSEDGVAMA
-561 IEHKTLAG
+561 IEHRTLPVG
-569 RRRAVSPGIA
+569 GVQFHPESLMSLG
-579 DVARRRSRPAHR
+579 
-591 GERVPAWR
+591 GEVGLRIVE
-599 TDQLMI
+599 
-605 ANRDPKEIPMTFEH
+605 N
-619 DLKAAVRTIPDYPK
+619 
-633 PGILFRDITTLLGDA
+633 
-648 RAFRRAVD
+648 AFRLK
-656 ELVQPWAGNKIDKV
+656 EP
-670 AGIEARGFILGG
+670 
-682 AVAHQV
+682 
-688 SAGFVPIRKK
+688 
-698 GKLPH
+698 
-703 TTVRIAYSLEYGLDE
+703 
-718 MEMHADAIHPGER
+718 
-731 VILVD
+731 
-736 DLIATGGTAEG
+736 TA
-747 AVKLMRQIG
+747 
-756 ANVVAA
+756 
-762 CFIIDLPDLGG
+762 
-773 AAKLR
+773 
-778 AMDVPVRTLM
+778 
-788 AFDGH
+788 

>member
-1 MRGAA
+1 MNRTAFSLPEHSEYRTRGGLVVSRAVEQFTGNAKRLADLIELLDRRPGVVLSSGATVRGRYESFERGFADPPLVLETTGTKFSISALNPRGEVLIAFIADVLREPCVVVDEKSATRLAGHIVRGEA
-6 PVDEDQRT
+6 PMEEDQRT

-29 LGANDDPL
+29 FSANDDPL

-47 LVFQIEDLVQ
+47 LVFQIEDIVQ
-57 KRARESDQRDI
+57 KRAREADQRDI

-95 KGKSTEGLPRE
+95 NGRSSEGLPRD
-106 TAESVYA
+106 TTESVYS
-113 KTPRQGFADHA
+113 KTPRQGFSDHA

-174 PYGALMNLGDGEF
+174 PYGALMNLGEGEF
-187 LVSAS
+187 LVAAS

-252 VCVPG
+252 LCIPG

-283 LRPGFDSLDAFLTHA
+283 LRPGFDSLDAFLAHA

-387 RGDPPKPL
+387 RGDPAKPL
-395 SAFAPDATGSGKRV
+395 SVFAPDATGSGKQV

-431 TVTVVRHVHALA
+431 SVTVVRYVHAL
-443 DAEAA
+443 DMLK
-448 RATICWC
+448 RNNWDLLVLSPGP
-455 CRRGRAGRRISA
+455 GRPEDFG

-472 DAALDKKLP
+472 DAALHKKLP

-499 LGQLGQPAHGR
+499 LGQLGRPAHGR
-510 PSRVQVRGGRL
+510 PSPVQVMGGRL
-521 MQNLPNEIVIGRY
+521 MQNLPHQIVIGRY
-534 HSLYVERDSMPE
+534 HSLYVERDSMPD
-546 VLTVTASTEDGVAMA
+546 VLDVTASTEDGVAMA
-561 IEHKTLAG
+561 IEH
-569 RRRAVSPGIA
+569 
-579 DVARRRSRPAHR
+579 RSLPVGGVQFHP
-591 GERVPAWR
+591 ES
-599 TDQLMI
+599 LMS
-605 ANRDPKEIPMTFEH
+605 
-619 DLKAAVRTIPDYPK
+619 
-633 PGILFRDITTLLGDA
+633 
-648 RAFRRAVD
+648 
-656 ELVQPWAGNKIDKV
+656 
-670 AGIEARGFILGG
+670 LGG
-682 AVAHQV
+682 EV
-688 SAGFVPIRKK
+688 G
-698 GKLPH
+698 L
-703 TTVRIAYSLEYGLDE
+703 RIVENALRL
-718 MEMHADAIHPGER
+718 
-731 VILVD
+731 
-736 DLIATGGTAEG
+736 G
-747 AVKLMRQIG
+747 A
-756 ANVVAA
+756 
-762 CFIIDLPDLGG
+762 
-773 AAKLR
+773 
-778 AMDVPVRTLM
+778 PVN
-788 AFDGH
+788 

>member
-1 MRGAA
+1 MNRTVFSLPDHSEYRTRGGLLVTRSVEHFSGGASRLDDLIELLDRRRGVVLSSGTTVPGRYESFDLGFADPPLQLQTTGVNFSLSALNARGEVLIAFLGDVLREPCVVITERSAGRLAGHVLRGEA

-29 LGANDDPL
+29 FGSNDDAL

-57 KRARESDQRDI
+57 KRAREADQRDI
-68 VLYVPDRLLA
+68 VLFVPDRLLA
-78 YDRATGRGVV
+78 YDRATAQGVV

-95 KGKSTEGLPRE
+95 NGRSSKGLSRDTS
-106 TAESVYA
+106 ESVYA
-113 KTPRQGFADHA
+113 RTPRQGFADHA
-124 PGEYQ
+124 AGEYQ

-149 GQLFAEPCE
+149 GQLFGEPCE

-174 PYGALMNLGDGEF
+174 PYGALMNLGEGEF
-187 LVSAS
+187 LVAAS
-192 PEMFVRSDGRRV
+192 PEMFVRSDGRRI

-224 QIRQLLNSEKDEFEL
+224 QIRQLLNSQKDEFEL

-309 WAMQFVEDHERSSRR
+309 WAMQFVEDHERSPRR

-329 IGAVNFDGSINTGL
+329 IGVVNFDGSINTGL

-352 GLAEV
+352 GVAEV

-387 RGDPPKPL
+387 RGDPPKRL
-395 SAFAPDATGSGKRV
+395 STFAPDATGSGKRV

-431 TVTVVRHVHALA
+431 SVTVVRYVHARHMLESSSY
-443 DAEAA
+443 DLLVLSPGP
-448 RATICWC
+448 
-455 CRRGRAGRRISA
+455 GRPEDFA
-467 IAKTI
+467 IASTI
-472 DAALDKKLP
+472 DAALARKLP

-494 YFGGQ
+494 YFGGR
-499 LGQLGQPAHGR
+499 LGQLQQPAHGR

-534 HSLYVERDSMPE
+534 HSLYVERDSMPD
-546 VLTVTASTEDGVAMA
+546 VLQVTASTEDGVAMA
-561 IEHKTLAG
+561 IEHKTLPVAG
-569 RRRAVSPGIA
+569 VQFHPESLMSLG
-579 DVARRRSRPAHR
+579 
-591 GERVPAWR
+591 GEVGLRIVE
-599 TDQLMI
+599 
-605 ANRDPKEIPMTFEH
+605 N
-619 DLKAAVRTIPDYPK
+619 
-633 PGILFRDITTLLGDA
+633 
-648 RAFRRAVD
+648 AFR
-656 ELVQPWAGNKIDKV
+656 
-670 AGIEARGFILGG
+670 LG
-682 AVAHQV
+682 A
-688 SAGFVPIRKK
+688 
-698 GKLPH
+698 L
-703 TTVRIAYSLEYGLDE
+703 T
-718 MEMHADAIHPGER
+718 
-731 VILVD
+731 
-736 DLIATGGTAEG
+736 
-747 AVKLMRQIG
+747 
-756 ANVVAA
+756 N
-762 CFIIDLPDLGG
+762 
-773 AAKLR
+773 
-778 AMDVPVRTLM
+778 
-788 AFDGH
+788 

>member
-1 MRGAA
+1 MNRTVFSLPAESAYVTTGGLKVSRLAEAFTGGTALDDLIVTLDRRRGVVLSSGTTVPGRYESFDLGFADPPLALETAGEAFTLTALNARGEVLIAFLSDTLREPCVVIADKTATRLKGHIVRGEA
-6 PVDEDQRT
+6 PVDEEQRT
-14 RRASVMSLVRDLVAA
+14 RRASVMSLVRDMVAQ
-29 LGANDDPL
+29 LFSSDDPM

-47 LVFQIEDLVQ
+47 LVFQIEDLTQ
-57 KRARESDQRDI
+57 KRAREADQRDI
-68 VLYVPDRLLA
+68 VLFIPDRLLA
-78 YDRATGRGVV
+78 YDRATGRGMV

-95 KGKSTEGLPRE
+95 NGKSTKNLPHD
-106 TAESVYA
+106 TGDSVYA

-124 PGEYQ
+124 PGDYQ
-129 ATVETARAA
+129 RTVETARAA

-149 GQLFAEPCE
+149 GQLFGEQCD

-165 QRLCRINPS
+165 QRLCVINPS

-187 LVSAS
+187 LVAAS

-298 WAVTVTGAPKL
+298 WAVTVTGAPKK
-309 WAMQFVEDHERSSRR
+309 WAMQFVEDNERSSRR

-329 IGAVNFDGSINTGL
+329 IGAVTFDGGINTGI

-357 RVGATCLF
+357 RVGATLLF
-365 DSDPAAEDREC
+365 DSDPVAEEKEC
-376 QVKAAA
+376 QTKAAA

-395 SAFAPDATGSGKRV
+395 SAFAPDASGSGKKV

-431 TVTVVRHVHALA
+431 DVSVVRYVHAQTMLA
-443 DAEAA
+443 TKSFDLVVLSPGP
-448 RATICWC
+448 
-455 CRRGRAGRRISA
+455 GRPEDFGIRQ
-467 IAKTI
+467 TI
-472 DAALDKKLP
+472 DTALGKQLP
-481 IFGVCLGVQAIGE
+481 VFGVCLGVQAIGE
-494 YFGGQ
+494 YFGGE
-499 LGQLGQPAHGR
+499 LGQLLQPAHGR
-510 PSRVQVRGGRL
+510 PSRIQVRGGRL

-534 HSLYVERDSMPE
+534 HSLFVEMPSMPD

-561 IEHKTLAG
+561 IEHKTLPIG
-569 RRRAVSPGIA
+569 GVQFHPESLMSLGG
-579 DVARRRSRPAHR
+579 DVGLRIV
-591 GERVPAWR
+591 E
-599 TDQLMI
+599 
-605 ANRDPKEIPMTFEH
+605 N
-619 DLKAAVRTIPDYPK
+619 
-633 PGILFRDITTLLGDA
+633 
-648 RAFRRAVD
+648 AFR
-656 ELVQPWAGNKIDKV
+656 LKP
-670 AGIEARGFILGG
+670 
-682 AVAHQV
+682 
-688 SAGFVPIRKK
+688 
-698 GKLPH
+698 
-703 TTVRIAYSLEYGLDE
+703 
-718 MEMHADAIHPGER
+718 
-731 VILVD
+731 
-736 DLIATGGTAEG
+736 
-747 AVKLMRQIG
+747 
-756 ANVVAA
+756 
-762 CFIIDLPDLGG
+762 
-773 AAKLR
+773 
-778 AMDVPVRTLM
+778 PVN
-788 AFDGH
+788 